1 MSLREIARIKEL
13 EEKVAKLE
21 MQVSIVL
28 DIYDAQEAV
37 CDKKEPNS
45 GKKKKN

>member
-28 DIYDAQEAV
+28 DIYDAQGAV
-37 CDKKEPNS
+37 CDKKESDS
-45 GKKKKN
+45 GEKKKD